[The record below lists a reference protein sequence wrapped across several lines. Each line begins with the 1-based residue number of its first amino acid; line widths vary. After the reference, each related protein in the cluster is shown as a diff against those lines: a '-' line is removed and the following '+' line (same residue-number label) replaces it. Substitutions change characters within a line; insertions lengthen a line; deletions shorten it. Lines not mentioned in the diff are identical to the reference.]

1 MDAVKVRITATG
13 TRPLLLHNVQMASP
27 LNPFAKQLKALN
39 SKRVKTDA
47 DRMEVARVEFEGSL
61 YYDPELGPYL
71 PAQNL
76 LASIVAGA
84 RLTKAGKKVERG
96 VVLTDFMLP
105 LLYKGP
111 RDVESLWGDGAS
123 EFVDIRPVVVQRN
136 KVDRCRPIFR
146 EWAIESE
153 ALIDPKV
160 IEFDEFASVCEAA
173 GQMEGVGDY
182 RRMFGRYAVD
192 VQPL

>member
-1 MDAVKVRITATG
+1 MD
-13 TRPLLLHNVQMASP
+13 
-27 LNPFAKQLKALN
+27 
-39 SKRVKTDA
+39 
-47 DRMEVARVEFEGSL
+47 VARIEFEGSL
-61 YYDPELGPYL
+61 YFDPELGPYL

-105 LLYKGP
+105 LIYKGP
-111 RDVESLWGDGAS
+111 RDVETLWGDGES
-123 EFVDIRPVVVQRN
+123 EYVDIRPVVVQRS

-146 EWAIESE
+146 TWTIEAE

-160 IEFDEFASVCEAA
+160 IEFDEFAAVCEAA
-173 GQMEGVGDY
+173 GAMEGVGDY